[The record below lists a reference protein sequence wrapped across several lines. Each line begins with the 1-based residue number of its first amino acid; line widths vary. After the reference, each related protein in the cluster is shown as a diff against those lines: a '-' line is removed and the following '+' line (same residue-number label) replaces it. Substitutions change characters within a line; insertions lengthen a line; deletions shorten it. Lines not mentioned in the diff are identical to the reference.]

1 VLNVSAG
8 GTAQQ
13 FNNVLEAE
21 AAVFRH
27 TDILV
32 DAHCLPFADGAFA
45 AILVMNAFEHYREP
59 KRVAGELF
67 RVLRPGGQVLIHT
80 AFLQP
85 LHEKPWH
92 FYNCTRYGLEE
103 WFKDFETERLHVSQN
118 FSPGYSISWLASEC
132 ELALRRHCSTEV
144 ADDFTNS
151 SLGHLSSLW
160 RGTEETR
167 SADLLWS
174 ALAQLPQEA
183 QEGIAAGFEYL
194 GRRPHD

>member
-1 VLNVSAG
+1 VLNLSAG

-85 LHEKPWH
+85 L
-92 FYNCTRYGLEE
+92 
-103 WFKDFETERLHVSQN
+103 
-118 FSPGYSISWLASEC
+118 
-132 ELALRRHCSTEV
+132 RHCSTEV